1 MNKSVLLITVL
12 GLGGCA
18 STSPTYLADGQQ
30 GLSIDCSGEAMSWA
44 KCYEQADESCAAK
57 GYTLVGT
64 DGTPAPRE
72 ADKTLNMDIGN
83 FNSRSI
89 VVKCK

>member
-1 MNKSVLLITVL
+1 MKKSLLLMTIL

-18 STSPTYLADGQQ
+18 TTSPAYLADGQQ

-44 KCYEQADESCAAK
+44 KCYEQADDSCTAK
-57 GYTLVGT
+57 GYTIVGT
-64 DGTPAPRE
+64 DGTPATRE
-72 ADKTLNMDIGN
+72 ADKTLGIDMGN

-89 VVKCK
+89 VVKCN